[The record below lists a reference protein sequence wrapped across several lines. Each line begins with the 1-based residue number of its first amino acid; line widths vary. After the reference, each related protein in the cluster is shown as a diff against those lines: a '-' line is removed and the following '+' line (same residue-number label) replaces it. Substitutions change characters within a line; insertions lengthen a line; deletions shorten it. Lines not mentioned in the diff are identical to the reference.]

1 MPGSSP
7 LSAGSCDSAGFLWRP
22 LASARCSTTMLLIVK
37 CESFVC
43 KAGLWAATKALNQRQ
58 DHEAGLAGTLRRT
71 LDEPYLPLLPLLPF
85 PLLLALT
92 FCSRGLG
99 AARKAHATCSAR
111 DLPCWS

>member
-1 MPGSSP
+1 MAASRLGS
-7 LSAGSCDSAGFLWRP
+7 LQHYHAAHRQVQEFRL
-22 LASARCSTTMLLIVK
+22 
-37 CESFVC
+37 VC